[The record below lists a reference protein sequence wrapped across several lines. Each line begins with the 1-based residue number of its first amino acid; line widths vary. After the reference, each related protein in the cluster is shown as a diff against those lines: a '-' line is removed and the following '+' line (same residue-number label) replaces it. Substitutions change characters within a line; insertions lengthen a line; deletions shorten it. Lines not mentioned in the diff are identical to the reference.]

1 MQTQR
6 VERIERIKTGIPHLD
21 NLIEGGFPKN
31 QLVLLAGPAGTGKT
45 IFCTQFIYNGTV
57 EHKENGVYAI
67 LEEDAL
73 TLKRNMKTFG
83 YDLER
88 LEQEKKVR
96 IIDIESLK
104 DSGLTSNMQFILDTV
119 ADVKAE
125 RLVIDSITALL
136 VACKEK
142 FDYRTL
148 MHLFYKIL
156 KTHNCTTI
164 MTCSI
169 PAGQKTLGLG
179 IEEFVAD
186 ALLILD
192 NVAEEAEL
200 KRRFLIQKMRGTD
213 HSRKWHNVLITKQ
226 GIEIMS
232 FAQV

>member
-1 MQTQR
+1 MQTAQ
-6 VERIERIKTGIPHLD
+6 VEKIERIKTGIPHLD
-21 NLIEGGFPKN
+21 GLIEGGFPKN
-31 QLVLLAGPAGTGKT
+31 ALILLAGYAGTGKT
-45 IFCTQFIYNGTV
+45 IFSTQFLYNGV
-57 EHKENGVYAI
+57 VKYHEKGVYAI
-67 LEEDAL
+67 LEEDAP
-73 TLKRNMKTFG
+73 TLKRNIKTFG

-88 LEQEKKVR
+88 LERENKLR

-104 DSGLTSNMQFILDTV
+104 GSGLSANIQYILDSV
-119 ADVKAE
+119 ADLKAE
-125 RLVIDSITALL
+125 RLVVDSITALL
-136 VACKEK
+136 IACREK

-148 MHLFYKIL
+148 MHLFYRAL

-192 NVAEEAEL
+192 NVTEEAEL
-200 KRRFLIQKMRGTD
+200 KRRLLIQKMRGAN
-213 HSRKWHNVLITKQ
+213 HSRKWHNVLITKH
-226 GIEIMS
+226 GMEIVS